1 MKRKK
6 KMRKECDIDKC
17 SSQQISKI
25 TGLPSPALADLEKGG
40 ELAPEES
47 RPGLIVGITFGVL
60 FSFAIIGTLIYV
72 KIGAESK
79 GITQQPLEDESN
91 NHPVSNQAKA

>member
-1 MKRKK
+1 M
-6 KMRKECDIDKC
+6 DKC
-17 SSQQISKI
+17 SAQQISKI
-25 TGLPSPALADLEKGG
+25 TGIPSPALADLERGG

-72 KIGAESK
+72 RIGAESK
-79 GITQQPLEDESN
+79 EITQQPLDEEPN
-91 NHPVSNQAKA
+91 NQPVSNQEQESREIRFE